1 MTTSLLHSSAPVGS
15 RSCLRRS
22 SCSLRP
28 GRRFTPTSARRR
40 ESESRS
46 SRKFRPASPAIAAV
60 PDHPGKAP
68 ARDCHRPSP
77 DTPRPHTGCESAWP
91 WSGQTTAPQPRRSS
105 PMCHF
110 SRTDPFGPL
119 RGVTDYHRRLSSSR
133 YSSDL
138 ERCRW
143 IVSWPLNVPS
153 LWLQR
158 QAQAKWR

>member
-1 MTTSLLHSSAPVGS
+1 MANRISAPTKVKGAGNMTTSPLHSSPPVGS
-15 RSCLRRS
+15 RSSLRRS

-28 GRRFTPTSARRR
+28 GRRFTPPSARRR

-110 SRTDPFGPL
+110 SRTDPFVIAYEHLLWKHFDANAPEG
-119 RGVTDYHRRLSSSR
+119 RFQGAAGV
-133 YSSDL
+133 DL
-138 ERCRW
+138 
-143 IVSWPLNVPS
+143 
-153 LWLQR
+153 
-158 QAQAKWR
+158 